1 MYDIAIIGSGL
12 SSSFFLSTLKKKG
25 KKIALISTENTK
37 FESKSAYKNLNKY
50 INESLPPRFK
60 KKEHISSVINFY
72 KGNKM
77 IPNNDCS
84 IFGYLNNGGVSNYW
98 GGSCEFLSEKSINF
112 LNKKEKKQLINSF
125 KSIYSKYKFTGEM
138 FGEETANKS
147 NSLNHLKLDP
157 LFKEIIKNQSNKKIR
172 FFQNC
177 IASNFKNNKILKP
190 KDINFNSVGIKKFNY
205 FVNSIEKIDN
215 IYNLNCINNKKKIS
229 IKAKKIVIAAGT
241 ISTTRLICQVLNH
254 TTSVTLDHNPMMFGL
269 FFLKKKI
276 KNENFLSSKLAAKI
290 FSKNKNNYCTVNFRS
305 SNSVIRKK
313 IFSIFPQIKNSL
325 SKSLYKILENRM
337 IFLNLYLDSKY
348 GNLSF
353 TLNNK
358 NEIRVKANK
367 KKINIIKK
375 ELNNNFKLLKNYLIK
390 NNLIYPFAFKL
401 FPKMGSDNH
410 FTGTIPINGKNKK
423 LSLNSNCELKRL
435 KNIYVID
442 GSAIPK
448 NKSKFPTALIISNA
462 HRIGLNFK

>member
-12 SSSFFLSTLKKKG
+12 SSNFFLSTLKKKG

-72 KGNKM
+72 KGNKI

-229 IKAKKIVIAAGT
+229 IKAKK
-241 ISTTRLICQVLNH
+241 
-254 TTSVTLDHNPMMFGL
+254 
-269 FFLKKKI
+269 
-276 KNENFLSSKLAAKI
+276 
-290 FSKNKNNYCTVNFRS
+290 
-305 SNSVIRKK
+305 
-313 IFSIFPQIKNSL
+313 
-325 SKSLYKILENRM
+325 
-337 IFLNLYLDSKY
+337 
-348 GNLSF
+348 
-353 TLNNK
+353 
-358 NEIRVKANK
+358 
-367 KKINIIKK
+367 
-375 ELNNNFKLLKNYLIK
+375 
-390 NNLIYPFAFKL
+390 
-401 FPKMGSDNH
+401 
-410 FTGTIPINGKNKK
+410 
-423 LSLNSNCELKRL
+423 
-435 KNIYVID
+435 
-442 GSAIPK
+442 
-448 NKSKFPTALIISNA
+448 
-462 HRIGLNFK
+462 